1 MSFYIKI
8 GKDVDDISMFP
19 SVYLYYPGDPEYVL
33 TDIELNLKVG
43 DAGQLSFRIYKDH
56 PYYDR
61 IAFNREF
68 VYVYRDGTAVSNI
81 IFYGFIS
88 EINRDIENTLTV
100 YCTGALGILDR
111 TLQPP
116 MSVGGSYTV
125 ATFLKRLIT
134 RHNDYL
140 ITDHIVD
147 YGEERVLDTAVL
159 GDYRDSPVYG
169 GTSDYTTTLEAIR
182 TILAEPFGLYPYI
195 AFTHSWYAS
204 VGFFVYLAPIELYGD
219 LSDQTIEFGENLLQY
234 ADQQS
239 SDGIYTAI
247 LPLGKRKDN
256 AEKDSVLPYED
267 YYTIWSVNDHALTLK
282 NAAAAELYGFRCA
295 LVQWDWITS
304 PSALKTKAQAWLNNL
319 SFSNLR
325 LTLTALDLS
334 MLGADYS
341 AFKLGDRVHCTA
353 TPVGLDI
360 TLPIYEMNIYPL
372 EPDRNTITLGSD
384 EPAITSGTASSISG
398 GTSGGPEA
406 LDMLIKTYTC
416 NYSVNSGQYA
426 ALSANGFDVSTPSG
440 YTPIGIQ
447 RIAAGNGNMLIR
459 AYNAKATGDSAVI
472 NLYNNSSSTVSA
484 TATIDIVYVR

>member
-1 MSFYIKI
+1 
-8 GKDVDDISMFP
+8 V
-19 SVYLYYPGDPEYVL
+19 
-33 TDIELNLKVG
+33 T
-43 DAGQLSFRIYKDH
+43 
-56 PYYDR
+56 
-61 IAFNREF
+61 
-68 VYVYRDGTAVSNI
+68 
-81 IFYGFIS
+81 
-88 EINRDIENTLTV
+88 
-100 YCTGALGILDR
+100 
-111 TLQPP
+111 
-116 MSVGGSYTV
+116 
-125 ATFLKRLIT
+125 
-134 RHNDYL
+134 
-140 ITDHIVD
+140 
-147 YGEERVLDTAVL
+147 
-159 GDYRDSPVYG
+159 
-169 GTSDYTTTLEAIR
+169 
-182 TILAEPFGLYPYI
+182 LAEPFGLYPYI
-195 AFTHSWYAS
+195 YLTNTPGSTGG
-204 VGFFVYLAPIELYGD
+204 GFYLRLAPIELYGD
-219 LSDQTIEFGENLLQY
+219 LSNQTIEFGENLLQY

-384 EPAITSGTASSISG
+384 KPSITSGGTSSSISG
-398 GTSGGPEA
+398 STSDGPNV
-406 LDMLIKTYTC
+406 LGMVIKTYTA
-416 NYSVNSGQYA
+416 NYSIGSGQYV
-426 ALSANGFDVSTPSG
+426 ALTANDFGVSTPSG
-440 YTPIGIQ
+440 YTPIAIQ